1 MTDVNDDEPTT
12 DGDGTTP
19 SGEPAADE
27 EPATGDEPMAD
38 LVSEIEERRDR
49 ADASVDDAFTAVDVG
64 EVDRDELWADLR
76 GDDGTDRVSVR
87 AAEDDADRD
96 VHTVDKATCHGCP
109 HLDDPPELR
118 CTHEGTEILAVEDTE
133 HFRVADC
140 PVVAE
145 ETDLGF
151 DADE

>member
-1 MTDVNDDEPTT
+1 MSDDEPTT
-12 DGDGTTP
+12 DGDGTTAG
-19 SGEPAADE
+19 GEPAADE
-27 EPATGDEPMAD
+27 EPATDDEPMAD
-38 LVSEIEERRDR
+38 LVREVEERRGR

-76 GDDGTDRVSVR
+76 DDDETDRVSVR
-87 AAEDDADRD
+87 AAEVDVDRD
-96 VHTVDKATCHGCP
+96 VNTVDKATCHGCP
-109 HLDDPPELR
+109 YLGDPPELH

-145 ETDLGF
+145 ETDLGL
-151 DADE
+151 DTDE